1 MRRLI
6 GKYYILA
13 QQIIDKQKIS
23 VLLID
28 SFYTSGGD
36 VANMRKYFIWI
47 NISLNDVN
55 VSNSDFHC

>member
-1 MRRLI
+1 MRKLI

-13 QQIIDKQKIS
+13 QQITDKQKLS

-47 NISLNDVN
+47 NI
-55 VSNSDFHC
+55 